1 MSLKELVLVDQDIQ
15 ESLAVSRNTFNDI
28 DSLNKKIVQNNQYKL
43 MRDGIDLNELT
54 KTPEE
59 PSNYEVRV
67 AEVGSLTGR
76 IQAARTV
83 EAKLQKLGHSCPT
96 CLQDINEE
104 VKTSIIDEKLG
115 VIKEAE
121 QSISLLEQ
129 EIAVQK
135 HVNNI
140 YKEHKTVITK
150 FEKYNNLIDKS
161 IPEEINDKGELKDE
175 IKHLEEV
182 IQDQLKS
189 AKAIEAYNIKATKH
203 NTEVNYVASQLRDF
217 IDELKKKQKKLKNI
231 QDDYAILEVLKKAFS
246 TNGLVAY
253 KIENLVKDLEA
264 LTNTYLG
271 ELSDGRFELSFDI
284 ANDKLNVIIIDDGV
298 PINILALSSGEFAR
312 VNTAMLLAIRSLM
325 ATLSKTRIN
334 VLFLDE
340 VINVLD
346 DFGKEKL
353 VEILLEEMD
362 LNTFLVSHQW
372 SHPLLNKVLVIKE
385 KKISRLEEG

>member
-1 MSLKELVLVDQDIQ
+1 
-15 ESLAVSRNTFNDI
+15 
-28 DSLNKKIVQNNQYKL
+28 
-43 MRDGIDLNELT
+43 
-54 KTPEE
+54 
-59 PSNYEVRV
+59 
-67 AEVGSLTGR
+67 
-76 IQAARTV
+76 
-83 EAKLQKLGHSCPT
+83 
-96 CLQDINEE
+96 
-104 VKTSIIDEKLG
+104 LG
-115 VIKEAE
+115 VIKKAE

-129 EIAVQK
+129 DIAVQK
-135 HVNNI
+135 HVNTI
-140 YKEHKTVITK
+140 YQEHKTVITK
-150 FEKYNNLIDKS
+150 FEKYNNLIDIS
-161 IPEEINDKGELKDE
+161 IPEEVNDKGELKDE
-175 IKHLEEV
+175 IKHLEEA
-182 IQDQLKS
+182 IRGQLKS

-203 NTEVNYVASQLRDF
+203 NTEVDYVASQLSEF
-217 IDELKKKQKKLKNI
+217 IEELEKKQRKLKNI

-253 KIENLVKDLEA
+253 KIENLVKDLES

>member
-1 MSLKELVLVDQDIQ
+1 MKELILVDQDIQ
-15 ESLAVSRNTFNDI
+15 ESLAVNKNTLKDI
-28 DSLNKKIVQNNQYKL
+28 DSLNRKVVQNNQYKAI
-43 MRDGIDLNELT
+43 RDNIDFNELT
-54 KTPEE
+54 KSPDE
-59 PSNYEVRV
+59 PSNYDEKVS
-67 AEVGSLTGR
+67 EVGSLTGR
-76 IQAARTV
+76 IQAAKAV

-96 CLQDINEE
+96 CLQNINEE

-115 VIKEAE
+115 VIKKAE

-129 EIAVQK
+129 DIAVQK
-135 HVNNI
+135 HVNTI
-140 YKEHKTVITK
+140 YQEHKTVITK
-150 FEKYNNLIDKS
+150 FEKYNNLIDIS
-161 IPEEINDKGELKDE
+161 IPEEVNDKGELKDE
-175 IKHLEEV
+175 IKHLEEA
-182 IQDQLKS
+182 IRGQLKS

-203 NTEVNYVASQLRDF
+203 NTEVDYVASQLSEF
-217 IDELKKKQKKLKNI
+217 IEDLEKKQRKLKNI

-253 KIENLVKDLEA
+253 KIENLVKDLES

>member
-1 MSLKELVLVDQDIQ
+1 LKELILVDQDIQ
-15 ESLAVSRNTFNDI
+15 ESLAVNKNTLKDI
-28 DSLNKKIVQNNQYKL
+28 DSLNRKVVQNNQYKAI
-43 MRDGIDLNELT
+43 RDNIDFNELT
-54 KTPEE
+54 KSPDE
-59 PSNYEVRV
+59 PSNYDEKVS
-67 AEVGSLTGR
+67 EVGSLTGR
-76 IQAARTV
+76 IQAAKAV

-96 CLQDINEE
+96 CLQNINEE

-115 VIKEAE
+115 VIKKAE

-129 EIAVQK
+129 DIAVQK
-135 HVNNI
+135 HVNTI
-140 YKEHKTVITK
+140 YQEHKTVITK
-150 FEKYNNLIDKS
+150 FEKYNNLIDIS
-161 IPEEINDKGELKDE
+161 IPEEVNDKGELKDE
-175 IKHLEEV
+175 IKHLEEA
-182 IQDQLKS
+182 IRGQLKS

-203 NTEVNYVASQLRDF
+203 NTEVDYVASQLSEF
-217 IDELKKKQKKLKNI
+217 IEDLEKKQRKLKNI

-253 KIENLVKDLEA
+253 KIENLVKDLES